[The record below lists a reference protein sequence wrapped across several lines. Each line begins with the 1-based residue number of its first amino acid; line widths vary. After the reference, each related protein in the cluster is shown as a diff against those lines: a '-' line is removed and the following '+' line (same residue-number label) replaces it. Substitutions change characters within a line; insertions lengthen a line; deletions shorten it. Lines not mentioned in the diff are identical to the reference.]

1 MNSKNGIMVI
11 WFKVVIIRLNKIR
24 VMDDSLANKIA
35 AGEVVEKCVSVVKE
49 LTENSVDAGADEIKI
64 EIKEAGTKMIK
75 VIDNG
80 SGMNHDDA
88 MMAFERHATSKLLDE
103 IGLFR
108 ISSLGFRGEALPS
121 IAAVS
126 EVTLKTS
133 MGEVGTEI
141 VLKGGKLVKD
151 AASDAR
157 RGTEITVSNLFY
169 NTPAR
174 LKYLNS
180 FYSELAN
187 ICEYVNKMA
196 LSYPDKK
203 FTLIS
208 DDKMVLNTD
217 GSGNLLKV
225 IKEIYGSDV
234 ARKMR
239 KIEVFNDDYD
249 VDGFVSLPEVTRSSR
264 NHMITLV
271 NKRVVRNVELNRA
284 INDAYHTYKPETRYP
299 IVVLNINCDPSLV
312 DVNVHPSKLDIKFS
326 NFEDLKELVKSGIK
340 SVLDKNLLIPK
351 IEQKR
356 SEEKRPVVKEQVLNL
371 ERQNVIDEVSYDY
384 SLFDEP
390 VLEVNEDLINYEEE
404 KSDKVEE
411 KVIMPEMYPV
421 GLAKGTYI
429 ICHNELGLY
438 MIDQHAAKERINYE
452 GYLKAFGNPNNNS
465 IRMLIPLTV
474 EFPSN
479 EFIIIKENLEV
490 LRNMKFDIQE
500 NGINTFVIKEH
511 PTWLKTGYEEESIK
525 KILEVLIEQEKN
537 FSIEKFNEKTA
548 IMLSCKMAIKA
559 NQNISMKEMEALI
572 DDLRKCENPY
582 TCPHGRP
589 TTIFYSNYELE
600 KLFKR
605 AM

>member
-1 MNSKNGIMVI
+1 M
-11 WFKVVIIRLNKIR
+11 NKIKI
-24 VMDDSLANKIA
+24 MNDDLANKIA

-49 LTENSVDAGADEIKI
+49 LVENSVDAGASEIKI
-64 EIKEAGTKMIK
+64 IVEEAGTKMIK

-80 SGMNHDDA
+80 AGMSHDDA
-88 MMAFERHATSKLLDE
+88 ILAFERHATSKLYDE
-103 IGLFR
+103 TGLFR

-126 EVTLKTS
+126 LVELKTS
-133 MGEVGTEI
+133 TGDVGTRI
-141 VLKGGKLVKD
+141 IINGGKLEKD
-151 AASDAR
+151 EKADAR
-157 RGTEITVSNLFY
+157 KGTEITVSNLFF

-180 FYSELAN
+180 LYSELAN

-196 LSYPDKK
+196 FSYPNIK
-203 FTLIS
+203 FVFIS
-208 DDKMVLNTD
+208 DDKVLLNTD

-225 IKEIYGSDV
+225 IKEVYGAEV
-234 ARKMR
+234 ARKM
-239 KIEVFNDDYD
+239 KNISVFNDDYD
-249 VDGFVSLPEVTRSSR
+249 VDGFISLPEVTRSSR
-264 NHMITLV
+264 NHMVTLV
-271 NKRVVRNVELNRA
+271 NQRVVRNVELNRA

-326 NFEDLKELVKSGIK
+326 NFDDLKELIKKGIK
-340 SVLDKNLLIPK
+340 DVLDKSLLIPK
-351 IEQKR
+351 IEMKTEQAK
-356 SEEKRPVVKEQVLNL
+356 KPVVKEQVLNI
-371 ERQNVIDEVSYDY
+371 ERQNVIENSVIDY

-390 VLEVNEDLINYEEE
+390 VLTVNEDIESYDQTNETE
-404 KSDKVEE
+404 DK

-452 GYLKAFGNPNNNS
+452 YYKKMLGNPNNNS

-479 EFIIIKENLEV
+479 EFIIIKQNLEV
-490 LRNMKFDIQE
+490 LRNMKFDIE
-500 NGINTFVIKEH
+500 ESGINSFIIKEH
-511 PTWLKTGYEEESIK
+511 PTWLKQGYEEESIK
-525 KILEVLIEQEKN
+525 KILEVLIDQERN

-548 IMLSCKMAIKA
+548 ITLSCKMAIKA
-559 NQNISMKEMEALI
+559 NTNISILEMESLI
-572 DDLRKCENPY
+572 NDLRKCENPY

-600 KLFKR
+600 KMFKR

>member
-1 MNSKNGIMVI
+1 MG
-11 WFKVVIIRLNKIR
+11 KIKI
-24 VMDDSLANKIA
+24 MDDDLANKIA

-49 LTENSVDAGADEIKI
+49 LTENSVDAGSDEIKI
-64 EIKEAGTKMIK
+64 EVKEAGTKLIK
-75 VIDNG
+75 VTDNG
-80 SGMNHDDA
+80 SGMEHSDA
-88 MMAFERHATSKLLDE
+88 LLAFQRHATSKLLDE
-103 IGLFR
+103 MSLFR

-121 IAAVS
+121 IASVS
-126 EVTLKTS
+126 KVTLKTS
-133 MGEVGTEI
+133 TGGVGTEI
-141 VLKGGKLVKD
+141 EIDGGKLIKD
-151 AASDAR
+151 EPSDAR
-157 RGTEITVSNLFY
+157 RGTQVEVKNLFY

-180 FYSELAN
+180 IYSELAN
-187 ICEYVNKMA
+187 VCEYVNKMA
-196 LSYPDKK
+196 LSYPEKK
-203 FTLIS
+203 ITLIS
-208 DDKMVLNTD
+208 DDKVILNTD

-239 KIEVFNDDYD
+239 KISVFNDDYD
-249 VDGFVSLPEVTRSSR
+249 VDGFISLPEITRSSR

-271 NKRVVRNVELNRA
+271 NHRVIRNVELNRA

-299 IVVLNINCDPSLV
+299 IVVLNINTDPSLI

-326 NFEDLKELVKSGIK
+326 NFEDLKELIKKGIK
-340 SVLDKNLLIPK
+340 DVLDKALLIPK
-351 IEQKR
+351 IEKSKQILD
-356 SEEKRPVVKEQVLNL
+356 EKPKIEVQQLNL
-371 ERQNVIDEVSYDY
+371 EREKIIEDDTIDY
-384 SLFDEP
+384 SLFDSD
-390 VLEVNEDLINYEEE
+390 VMEVNEDITNYNENIDDDIKNYSEE
-404 KSDKVEE
+404 KK

-452 GYLKAFGNPNNNS
+452 AYKKAFANPMEGS
-465 IRMLIPLTV
+465 IKMLVPLTL

-479 EFIIIKENLEV
+479 EFIIIKQNIDILKS
-490 LRNMKFDIQE
+490 MHFDIE
-500 NGINTFVIKEH
+500 ESGINSFVIKEH
-511 PTWLKTGYEEESIK
+511 PTWIKEGYENESIRK
-525 KILEVLIEQEKN
+525 LIEVLISEEKN
-537 FSIEKFNEKTA
+537 FSIEKFREKAA

-559 NQNISMKEMEALI
+559 NMNISMKEMESLI

-600 KLFKR
+600 KMFKR
-605 AM
+605 AS

>member
-1 MNSKNGIMVI
+1 MNQIKIMNDI
-11 WFKVVIIRLNKIR
+11 
-24 VMDDSLANKIA
+24 LANKIA

-49 LTENSVDAGADEIKI
+49 LVENSVDAGADEIKI
-64 EIKEAGTKMIK
+64 EVQDAGTKLIK

-88 MMAFERHATSKLLDE
+88 LLAFERHATSKLFDE
-103 IGLFR
+103 MGLFR

-121 IAAVS
+121 IASVS

-133 MGEVGTEI
+133 LGDVGTKLEI
-141 VLKGGKLVKD
+141 KGGKLVSD
-151 AASDAR
+151 EASDAR
-157 RGTEITVSNLFY
+157 KGTEITVRNLFY

-180 FYSELAN
+180 IYSELSN
-187 ICEYVNKMA
+187 VCEYVNKMA

-203 FTLIS
+203 FILIS
-208 DDKMVLNTD
+208 DDKVLLNTD

-225 IKEIYGSDV
+225 IKEIYGSEV
-234 ARKMR
+234 ARKMK
-239 KIEVFNDDYD
+239 KISVFNDDYD
-249 VDGFVSLPEVTRSSR
+249 VDGFISLPEVTRSSR

-271 NKRVVRNVELNRA
+271 NKRVVRNVELNRT

-299 IVVLNINCDPSLV
+299 IVVLNINTDPSLV

-326 NFEDLKELVKSGIK
+326 NFEDLKELIKKGIK
-340 SVLDKNLLIPK
+340 DVLDNALLIPK
-351 IEQKR
+351 IEKK
-356 SEEKRPVVKEQVLNL
+356 EITTTRPKVEVQQLNL
-371 ERQNVIDEVSYDY
+371 ERESIIEGNTIDY
-384 SLFDEP
+384 SLFDESS
-390 VLEVNEDLINYEEE
+390 LEVNEDIVEYNNKKEVSYDEE
-404 KSDKVEE
+404 KQ

-452 GYLKAFGNPNNNS
+452 GYLKAFGNPNSDS
-465 IRMLIPLTV
+465 IRMLIPLTL

-479 EFIIIKENLEV
+479 EFIIIKQNINILKD
-490 LRNMKFDIQE
+490 MHFDIE
-500 NGINTFVIKEH
+500 ESGINTFVIKEH
-511 PTWLKTGYEEESIK
+511 PTWIKEGYEIDSIK
-525 KILEVLIEQEKN
+525 KILEVLISEEKN
-537 FSIEKFNEKTA
+537 FTIEKFREKAA
-548 IMLSCKMAIKA
+548 ITLSCKMAIKA
-559 NQNISMKEMEALI
+559 NMNISMEEMESLI
-572 DDLRKCENPY
+572 NDLRKCENPY

-600 KLFKR
+600 KMFKR

>member
-1 MNSKNGIMVI
+1 MSKI
-11 WFKVVIIRLNKIR
+11 K
-24 VMDDSLANKIA
+24 VMDDILANKIA

-49 LTENSVDAGADEIKI
+49 LVENSVDAGADEIKI
-64 EIKEAGTKMIK
+64 EVVEAGTKLIK
-75 VIDNG
+75 VVDNG
-80 SGMNHDDA
+80 SGMDHADA
-88 MMAFERHATSKLLDE
+88 ILAFQRHATSKLLDE

-121 IAAVS
+121 IASVS

-133 MGEVGTEI
+133 TGDVGTKLEI
-141 VLKGGKLVKD
+141 KGGRLISDEKT
-151 AASDAR
+151 DAR
-157 RGTEITVSNLFY
+157 RGTEIIVKNLFY

-180 FYSELAN
+180 IYSELAN
-187 ICEYVNKMA
+187 VCEYVNKMA

-208 DDKMVLNTD
+208 DDKVILNTD

-239 KIEVFNDDYD
+239 KISVFNDDYD
-249 VDGFVSLPEVTRSSR
+249 VDGFISLPEVTRSTRS
-264 NHMITLV
+264 HMITLV
-271 NKRVVRNVELNRA
+271 NNRVVRNIELNRV

-299 IVVLNINCDPSLV
+299 IVVLNINTDPSLV
-312 DVNVHPSKLDIKFS
+312 DVNIHPSKLDVKFS
-326 NFEDLKELVKSGIK
+326 NFEDLKELIKKGIK
-340 SVLDKNLLIPK
+340 EVLDKALLIPK
-351 IEQKR
+351 IEKK
-356 SEEKRPVVKEQVLNL
+356 EEVVERPRVELQQLNL
-371 ERQNVIDEVSYDY
+371 EREKVIEGDTIDY

-390 VLEVNEDLINYEEE
+390 VMEVNEDIANYNEEDDV
-404 KSDKVEE
+404 KLDEE
-411 KVIMPEMYPV
+411 TKKVIMPEMYPV

-429 ICHNELGLY
+429 ICHNELGIY

-452 GYLKAFGNPNNNS
+452 GYLKAFGNPNQSS
-465 IRMLIPLTV
+465 IKMLVPLTL
-474 EFPSN
+474 EFTSN
-479 EFIIIKENLEV
+479 EFIIIKQNIDV
-490 LRNMKFDIQE
+490 LKDMHFDIE
-500 NGINTFVIKEH
+500 ESGINSFVIKEH
-511 PTWLKTGYEEESIK
+511 PTWLKEGYEEDSIK
-525 KILEVLIEQEKN
+525 KILEVLISEEKN
-537 FSIEKFNEKTA
+537 FTIEKFREKAA

-559 NQNISMKEMEALI
+559 NMNISMEEMEALI
-572 DDLRKCENPY
+572 NDLRKCENPY

-600 KLFKR
+600 KMFKR

>member
-1 MNSKNGIMVI
+1 MG
-11 WFKVVIIRLNKIR
+11 KIKI
-24 VMDDSLANKIA
+24 MDDNLANKIA

-49 LTENSVDAGADEIKI
+49 LVENSIDAGSDEIKI
-64 EIKEAGTKMIK
+64 EVKEAGTKLIK
-75 VIDNG
+75 VTDNG
-80 SGMNHDDA
+80 SGMEHSDA
-88 MMAFERHATSKLLDE
+88 LLAFQRHATSKLLDE
-103 IGLFR
+103 IALFR

-121 IAAVS
+121 IASVS
-126 EVTLKTS
+126 KVTLKTS
-133 MGEVGTEI
+133 TGGVGTKIEI
-141 VLKGGKLVKD
+141 DGGKLIEDVP
-151 AASDAR
+151 ADAR
-157 RGTEITVSNLFY
+157 RGTQIEVKNLFY

-180 FYSELAN
+180 IYSELAN
-187 ICEYVNKMA
+187 VCEYVNKIA
-196 LSYPDKK
+196 LSYPEKK
-203 FTLIS
+203 ITLIS
-208 DDKMVLNTD
+208 DDKVILNTD

-234 ARKMR
+234 ARKMK
-239 KIEVFNDDYD
+239 KISVFNDDYD

-271 NKRVVRNVELNRA
+271 NHRVIRNVELNRA

-299 IVVLNINCDPSLV
+299 IVVLNINTDPSLI

-326 NFEDLKELVKSGIK
+326 NFDDLKELIKSGIK
-340 SVLDKNLLIPK
+340 KVLDESLLIPK
-351 IEQKR
+351 IESSKPILDKKPKIEVQ
-356 SEEKRPVVKEQVLNL
+356 QLNL
-371 ERQNVIDEVSYDY
+371 EREKIIEDNTIDY
-384 SLFDEP
+384 SLFDSD
-390 VLEVNEDLINYEEE
+390 VMEVNEDIVNYNENEDNNIKNYSEE
-404 KSDKVEE
+404 KK

-429 ICHNELGLY
+429 ICHNELGIY

-452 GYLKAFGNPNNNS
+452 GYKKAFANPIEGS
-465 IRMLIPLTV
+465 IKMLIPLTL

-479 EFIIIKENLEV
+479 EFIIIKQNIDILK
-490 LRNMKFDIQE
+490 NMHFDIE
-500 NGINTFVIKEH
+500 ESGINSFIIKEH
-511 PTWLKTGYEEESIK
+511 PTWIKEGFENESIK
-525 KILEVLIEQEKN
+525 KLIEVLISEEKN
-537 FSIEKFNEKTA
+537 FSIEKFREKAA

-559 NQNISMKEMEALI
+559 NMNISMKEMESLI

-600 KLFKR
+600 KMFKR

>member
-1 MNSKNGIMVI
+1 MQM
-11 WFKVVIIRLNKIR
+11 NKIKI
-24 VMDDSLANKIA
+24 MDDALANKIA

-49 LTENSVDAGADEIKI
+49 LVENSVDAGATEIKI
-64 EIKEAGTKMIK
+64 MVEESGTKMIK

-80 SGMNHDDA
+80 SGMSHDDA
-88 MMAFERHATSKLLDE
+88 VLAFERHATSKLYDE
-103 IGLFR
+103 TGLFR

-126 EVTLKTS
+126 LVELKTS
-133 MGEVGTEI
+133 TGDVGTRI
-141 VLKGGKLVKD
+141 VINGGKLEKD
-151 AASDAR
+151 EKADAR
-157 RGTEITVSNLFY
+157 KGTEITVSNLFF

-174 LKYLNS
+174 FKYLNS
-180 FYSELAN
+180 LYSELAN

-196 LSYPDKK
+196 FSYPKIK
-203 FTLIS
+203 FVFIS
-208 DDKMVLNTD
+208 DGKVLLNTD

-225 IKEIYGSDV
+225 IKEVYGSDV
-234 ARKMR
+234 ARKM
-239 KIEVFNDDYD
+239 KNISVFNDDYD
-249 VDGFVSLPEVTRSSR
+249 VDGFISLPEVTRSSR
-264 NHMITLV
+264 SHMVTLV
-271 NKRVVRNVELNRA
+271 NQRVVRNTELNRA

-326 NFEDLKELVKSGIK
+326 NFEDLKELIKKGIK
-340 SVLDKNLLIPK
+340 EVLDKSLLIPK
-351 IEQKR
+351 IEVKK
-356 SEEKRPVVKEQVLNL
+356 EETEKQVIKEQVLNL
-371 ERQNVIDEVSYDY
+371 ERQNVIEDSVIDY

-390 VLEVNEDLINYEEE
+390 VLAINEDIENYNQSNKTEE
-404 KSDKVEE
+404 K

-452 GYLKAFGNPNNNS
+452 YYKKMLGNPNNNS
-465 IRMLIPLTV
+465 IRMLIPLTI

-479 EFIIIKENLEV
+479 EFLIIKQNLDV
-490 LRNMKFDIQE
+490 LRNMKFDIE
-500 NGINTFVIKEH
+500 ESGINTFIIKEH
-511 PTWLKTGYEEESIK
+511 PTWLKQGYEEESIK
-525 KILEVLIEQEKN
+525 RILEVLIDQEKN

-548 IMLSCKMAIKA
+548 ITLSCKMAIKA
-559 NQNISMKEMEALI
+559 NTNISILEMESLI
-572 DDLRKCENPY
+572 NDLRKCENPY

-600 KLFKR
+600 KMFKR

>member
-1 MNSKNGIMVI
+1 MSKI
-11 WFKVVIIRLNKIR
+11 K

-49 LTENSVDAGADEIKI
+49 LVENSVDAGADEIKI
-64 EIKEAGTKMIK
+64 EVVEAGTKLIK

-80 SGMNHDDA
+80 TGMDHDDA
-88 MMAFERHATSKLLDE
+88 LMAFQRHATSKLLDE
-103 IGLFR
+103 MGLFR

-121 IAAVS
+121 IASVS

-133 MGEVGTEI
+133 TGDVGTK
-141 VLKGGKLVKD
+141 LKINGGKLISD
-151 AASDAR
+151 EASDAR
-157 RGTEITVSNLFY
+157 RGTEITIKNLFY

-180 FYSELAN
+180 IYSELAN
-187 ICEYVNKMA
+187 VCEYVNKMA

-208 DDKMVLNTD
+208 DDKVLLNTD

-225 IKEIYGSDV
+225 IKEIYGSEV
-234 ARKMR
+234 ARKMK
-239 KIEVFNDDYD
+239 KISVFNDDYD
-249 VDGFVSLPEVTRSSR
+249 VDGFISLPEVTRSSR
-264 NHMITLV
+264 AHMITLV
-271 NKRVVRNVELNRA
+271 NNRVVRNNELNRA

-299 IVVLNINCDPSLV
+299 IVVLNINTDPSLI

-326 NFEDLKELVKSGIK
+326 NFDDLKELIKQGIK
-340 SVLDKNLLIPK
+340 EVLDKALLIPK
-351 IEQKR
+351 IEKKEIK
-356 SEEKRPVVKEQVLNL
+356 EEKPRIELQRLNL
-371 ERQNVIDEVSYDY
+371 ERENVIESDTIDY
-384 SLFDEP
+384 SMFDEP
-390 VLEVNEDLINYEEE
+390 VMEVNEDIESYNNKEDITYDDE
-404 KSDKVEE
+404 KK

-452 GYLKAFGNPNNNS
+452 GYLKAFGNPKSDS
-465 IRMLIPLTV
+465 IRMLIPLTL

-479 EFIIIKENLEV
+479 EFIIIKQNLNI
-490 LRNMKFDIQE
+490 LTDMHFDIE
-500 NGINTFVIKEH
+500 ESGINSFVIKEH
-511 PTWLKTGYEEESIK
+511 PTWIKEGYEVESIK
-525 KILEVLIEQEKN
+525 KIIEVLISEEKH
-537 FSIEKFNEKTA
+537 FTIEKFREKAA

-559 NQNISMKEMEALI
+559 NTNISMEEMEALVN
-572 DDLRKCENPY
+572 DLRKCENPY

>member
-1 MNSKNGIMVI
+1 MGSS
-11 WFKVVIIRLNKIR
+11 VVLENKIKI
-24 VMDDSLANKIA
+24 MDSSLANKIA

-49 LTENSVDAGADEIKI
+49 LVENSIDAGANEIKI
-64 EIKEAGTKMIK
+64 EVKESGTRLIK
-75 VIDNG
+75 VIDDG
-80 SGMNHDDA
+80 SGMSDSDA
-88 MMAFERHATSKLLDE
+88 LLAFQRHATSKLLDE
-103 IGLFR
+103 MSLFR

-126 EVTLKTS
+126 MVTLKTS
-133 MGEVGTEI
+133 TGGVGTKI
-141 VLKGGKLVKD
+141 VIKGGKIISNE
-151 AASDAR
+151 ASDAR
-157 RGTEITVSNLFY
+157 KGTEITVENLFY

-180 FYSELAN
+180 LHSELAN
-187 ICEYVNKMA
+187 ICEYVNKIA

-208 DDKMVLNTD
+208 DDKILLNTD

-225 IKEIYGSDV
+225 IKEIYGSEV
-234 ARKMR
+234 ARKMK
-239 KIEVFNDDYD
+239 KITVFNDDYD
-249 VDGFVSLPEVTRSSR
+249 VDGFISLPEVTRSSR
-264 NHMITLV
+264 AHMVTLV
-271 NKRVVRNVELNRA
+271 NNRVVRNTSLNQA

-299 IVVLNINCDPSLV
+299 IVVLNISTDPSLV
-312 DVNVHPSKLDIKFS
+312 DVNVHPAKLDIKFS
-326 NFEDLKELVKSGIK
+326 NFEGLKGLIKVGIK
-340 SVLDKNLLIPK
+340 QVLDSALLIPK
-351 IEQKR
+351 IEENR
-356 SEEKRPVVKEQVLNL
+356 IKEQRPTIGVQTLNL
-371 ERQNVIDEVSYDY
+371 EREKIVEENTIDY

-390 VLEVNEDLINYEEE
+390 VMEVNEDIKDYNSDE
-404 KSDKVEE
+404 KASYVSEKKKV
-411 KVIMPEMYPV
+411 VMPEMYPV

-429 ICHNELGLY
+429 ICHNELGIY

-452 GYLKAFGNPNNNS
+452 GYLKAFGNPNNSS
-465 IRMLIPLTV
+465 IRMLIPLTL

-479 EFIIIKENLEV
+479 EFIIIKENINV
-490 LRNMKFDIQE
+490 LKDMHFDIEE

-511 PTWLKTGYEEESIK
+511 PTWIKQGYENDSIK
-525 KILEVLIEQEKN
+525 KILEVLISEEKN
-537 FSIEKFNEKTA
+537 FSIEKFREKAA

-559 NQNISMKEMEALI
+559 NMNISKEEMEALI

-600 KLFKR
+600 KMFKR

>member
-1 MNSKNGIMVI
+1 MG
-11 WFKVVIIRLNKIR
+11 KIKI
-24 VMDDSLANKIA
+24 MDDNLANKIA

-49 LTENSVDAGADEIKI
+49 LVENSIDAGSDEIKI
-64 EIKEAGTKMIK
+64 EVKEAGTKLIK
-75 VIDNG
+75 VTDNG
-80 SGMNHDDA
+80 SGMEHSDA
-88 MMAFERHATSKLLDE
+88 LLAFQRHATSKLLDE
-103 IGLFR
+103 IALFR

-121 IAAVS
+121 IASVS
-126 EVTLKTS
+126 KVTLKTS
-133 MGEVGTEI
+133 TGGVGTKIEI
-141 VLKGGKLVKD
+141 DGGKLIEDVP
-151 AASDAR
+151 ADAR
-157 RGTEITVSNLFY
+157 CGTQIEVKNLFY

-180 FYSELAN
+180 IYSELAN
-187 ICEYVNKMA
+187 VCEYVNKIA
-196 LSYPDKK
+196 LSYPEKK
-203 FTLIS
+203 ITLIS
-208 DDKMVLNTD
+208 DDKVILNTD

-234 ARKMR
+234 ARKMK
-239 KIEVFNDDYD
+239 KISVFNDDYD

-271 NKRVVRNVELNRA
+271 NHRVIRNVELNRA

-299 IVVLNINCDPSLV
+299 VVVLNINTDPSLI

-326 NFEDLKELVKSGIK
+326 NFDDLKELIKSGIK
-340 SVLDKNLLIPK
+340 KVLDESLLIPK
-351 IEQKR
+351 IESSKPILDKKPKIEVQ
-356 SEEKRPVVKEQVLNL
+356 QLNL
-371 ERQNVIDEVSYDY
+371 EREKIIEDNTIDY
-384 SLFDEP
+384 SLFDSD
-390 VLEVNEDLINYEEE
+390 VMEVNEDIVNYNENEDNNIKNYSEE
-404 KSDKVEE
+404 KK

-452 GYLKAFGNPNNNS
+452 GYKKAFANPIEGS
-465 IRMLIPLTV
+465 IKMLIPLTL

-479 EFIIIKENLEV
+479 EFIIIKQNIDILKS
-490 LRNMKFDIQE
+490 MHFDKEESGLNSFI
-500 NGINTFVIKEH
+500 IKEH
-511 PTWLKTGYEEESIK
+511 PTWIKEGFENESIK
-525 KILEVLIEQEKN
+525 KLIEVLISEEKN
-537 FSIEKFNEKTA
+537 FSIEKFREKAA

-559 NQNISMKEMEALI
+559 NMNISMKEMESLI

-600 KLFKR
+600 KMFKR

>member
-1 MNSKNGIMVI
+1 M
-11 WFKVVIIRLNKIR
+11 NKIK
-24 VMDDSLANKIA
+24 VMDDILANKIA

-49 LTENSVDAGADEIKI
+49 LTENSVDAGASEIKI
-64 EIKEAGTKMIK
+64 EVEEAGTKLIR

-80 SGMNHDDA
+80 SGMSHDDA
-88 MMAFERHATSKLLDE
+88 LLAFERHATSKLLDE
-103 IGLFR
+103 ISLFR
-108 ISSLGFRGEALPS
+108 ISTLGFRGEALPS
-121 IAAVS
+121 IASVS
-126 EVTLKTS
+126 EVKLKTS
-133 MGEVGTEI
+133 TGDVGTKI
-141 VLKGGKLVKD
+141 IIKGGKLISDEV
-151 AASDAR
+151 SDAR
-157 RGTEITVSNLFY
+157 RGTEIEVRNLFF

-180 FYSELAN
+180 LYTELAN

-196 LSYPDKK
+196 ISYPEIK

-208 DDKMVLNTD
+208 DDKVLLNTD

-225 IKEIYGSDV
+225 IKEIYGSEV
-234 ARKMR
+234 TRKMR

-249 VDGFVSLPEVTRSSR
+249 VDGFISLPEITRSSR
-264 NHMITLV
+264 SHMITLV
-271 NKRVVRNVELNRA
+271 NKRVIRNAELNRV

-299 IVVLNINCDPSLV
+299 IVVLNINTDPSLV

-326 NFEDLKELVKSGIK
+326 NFEDLKELIKDGIK
-340 SVLDKNLLIPK
+340 DLLDKCLLIPS
-351 IEQKR
+351 IEK
-356 SEEKRPVVKEQVLNL
+356 EEKKEERPKVKEQVLNL
-371 ERQNVIDEVSYDY
+371 ERQNVIDSVQLDY
-384 SLFDEP
+384 SVFDEP
-390 VLEVNEDLINYEEE
+390 TLEVNEDITEYDKYKE
-404 KSDKVEE
+404 KPPTLEK

-429 ICHNELGLY
+429 ICHNELGIYL
-438 MIDQHAAKERINYE
+438 IDQHAAKERINYE
-452 GYLKAFGNPNNNS
+452 GYLKAFGNPNCNS
-465 IRMLIPLTV
+465 IKMLIPLTL

-479 EFIIIKENLEV
+479 EFIIIKQNIDILK
-490 LRNMKFDIQE
+490 NMKFDIEE

-511 PTWLKTGYEEESIK
+511 PTWLKEGYENESIK

-572 DDLRKCENPY
+572 DDLRKCDNPY

-600 KLFKR
+600 KMFKR

>member
-1 MNSKNGIMVI
+1 MG
-11 WFKVVIIRLNKIR
+11 KIKI
-24 VMDDSLANKIA
+24 MDDNLANKRA

-49 LTENSVDAGADEIKI
+49 LVENSIDAGSDEIKI
-64 EIKEAGTKMIK
+64 EVKEAGTKLIK
-75 VIDNG
+75 VTDNG
-80 SGMNHDDA
+80 SGMEHSDA
-88 MMAFERHATSKLLDE
+88 LLAFQRHATSKLLDE
-103 IGLFR
+103 IALFR

-121 IAAVS
+121 IASVS
-126 EVTLKTS
+126 KVTLKTS
-133 MGEVGTEI
+133 TGGVGTKIEI
-141 VLKGGKLVKD
+141 DGGKLIEDVP
-151 AASDAR
+151 ADAR
-157 RGTEITVSNLFY
+157 RGTQIEVKNLFY

-180 FYSELAN
+180 IYSELAN
-187 ICEYVNKMA
+187 VCEYVNKIA
-196 LSYPDKK
+196 LSYPEKK
-203 FTLIS
+203 ITLIS
-208 DDKMVLNTD
+208 DDKVILNTD

-234 ARKMR
+234 ARKMK
-239 KIEVFNDDYD
+239 KISVFNDDYD

-271 NKRVVRNVELNRA
+271 NHRVIRNVELNRA
-284 INDAYHTYKPETRYP
+284 INDAYQTYKPETRYP
-299 IVVLNINCDPSLV
+299 VVVLNINTDPSLI

-326 NFEDLKELVKSGIK
+326 NFDDLKELIKSGIK
-340 SVLDKNLLIPK
+340 KVLDESLLIPK
-351 IEQKR
+351 IESSKPILDKKPKIEVQ
-356 SEEKRPVVKEQVLNL
+356 QLNL
-371 ERQNVIDEVSYDY
+371 EREKIIEDNTIDY
-384 SLFDEP
+384 SLFDSD
-390 VLEVNEDLINYEEE
+390 VMEVNEDIVNYNENEDNNIKNYSEE
-404 KSDKVEE
+404 KK

-452 GYLKAFGNPNNNS
+452 GYKKAFANPIEGS
-465 IRMLIPLTV
+465 IKMLIPLTL

-479 EFIIIKENLEV
+479 EFIIIKQNIDILK
-490 LRNMKFDIQE
+490 NMHFDIE
-500 NGINTFVIKEH
+500 ESGINSFIIKEH
-511 PTWLKTGYEEESIK
+511 PTWIKEGFENESIK
-525 KILEVLIEQEKN
+525 KLIEVLISEEKN
-537 FSIEKFNEKTA
+537 FSIEKFREKAA

-559 NQNISMKEMEALI
+559 NMNISMKEMESLI

-600 KLFKR
+600 KMFKR

>member
-1 MNSKNGIMVI
+1 MNQIKIMNDI
-11 WFKVVIIRLNKIR
+11 
-24 VMDDSLANKIA
+24 LANKIA

-49 LTENSVDAGADEIKI
+49 LVENSVDAGADEIKI
-64 EIKEAGTKMIK
+64 EVQDAGTKLIK

-88 MMAFERHATSKLLDE
+88 LLAFERHATSKLFDE
-103 IGLFR
+103 MGLFR

-121 IAAVS
+121 IASVS

-133 MGEVGTEI
+133 LGDVGTKLEI
-141 VLKGGKLVKD
+141 KGGKLVSD
-151 AASDAR
+151 EASDAR
-157 RGTEITVSNLFY
+157 KGTEITVRNLFY

-180 FYSELAN
+180 IYSELAN
-187 ICEYVNKMA
+187 VCEYVNKMA

-203 FTLIS
+203 FILIS
-208 DDKMVLNTD
+208 DDKVLLNTD

-225 IKEIYGSDV
+225 IKEIYGSEV
-234 ARKMR
+234 ARKMK
-239 KIEVFNDDYD
+239 KISVFNDDYD
-249 VDGFVSLPEVTRSSR
+249 VDGFISLPEVTRSNR

-271 NKRVVRNVELNRA
+271 NKRVVRNVELNRT

-299 IVVLNINCDPSLV
+299 IVVLNINTDPSLV

-326 NFEDLKELVKSGIK
+326 NFEDLKELIKKGIK
-340 SVLDKNLLIPK
+340 DVLDNALLIPK
-351 IEQKR
+351 IEKK
-356 SEEKRPVVKEQVLNL
+356 EITTTRPKVEVQQLNL
-371 ERQNVIDEVSYDY
+371 ERESIIEGNTIDY

-390 VLEVNEDLINYEEE
+390 SLEVNEDIVEYNNEKEVSYDEE
-404 KSDKVEE
+404 KQ

-452 GYLKAFGNPNNNS
+452 GYLKAFGNPNSDS
-465 IRMLIPLTV
+465 IRMLIPLTL

-479 EFIIIKENLEV
+479 EFIIIKQNLDI
-490 LRNMKFDIQE
+490 LKNMHFDIE
-500 NGINTFVIKEH
+500 ESGINTFVIKEH
-511 PTWLKTGYEEESIK
+511 PTWIKEGYEIDSIK
-525 KILEVLIEQEKN
+525 KILEVLISEEKN
-537 FSIEKFNEKTA
+537 FTIEKFREKAA
-548 IMLSCKMAIKA
+548 ITLSCKMAIKA
-559 NQNISMKEMEALI
+559 NMNISMEEMESLI
-572 DDLRKCENPY
+572 NDLRKCENPY

-600 KLFKR
+600 KMFKR